1 MFQRLAPSF
10 TWTSCPDQRTTRRKV
25 AQRLPWM
32 CRASL
37 RSTSYRTYNFRGI
50 DSFSRYAHPA
60 CIQRG
65 SAFKTNMTGNLAS
78 LKNHE
83 QFTELFEL
91 ASKEQDQ
98 DKVGALFE
106 EILRLLER
114 QTAQLDRTAVDAKP
128 HHTAASA

>member
-1 MFQRLAPSF
+1 
-10 TWTSCPDQRTTRRKV
+10 
-25 AQRLPWM
+25 
-32 CRASL
+32 
-37 RSTSYRTYNFRGI
+37 
-50 DSFSRYAHPA
+50 
-60 CIQRG
+60 
-65 SAFKTNMTGNLAS
+65 MTGNLAS

-83 QFTELFEL
+83 KFTELFEL